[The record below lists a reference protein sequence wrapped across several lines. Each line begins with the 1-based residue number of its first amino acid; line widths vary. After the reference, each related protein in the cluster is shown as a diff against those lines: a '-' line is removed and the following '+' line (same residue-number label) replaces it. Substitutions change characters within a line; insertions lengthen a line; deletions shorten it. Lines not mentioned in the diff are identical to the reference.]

1 MEKSQIH
8 IAIQPNWYSGLRLSG
23 AGEYFGS
30 LASLYPDEVFV
41 THDKK
46 WIVTHTAGGEVSVVQ
61 NVCLHAGAEIL
72 NTAGTQHSAEI
83 RCSVHNW
90 LYDPHGKL
98 LACPKFTP
106 ALQGSRSLA
115 RPNFALWNGFVL
127 GYSKEDLGVLDH
139 FGASLGLPSGFLS
152 ADAFW
157 FGKEV
162 DYALPYPRPLMKIN
176 YDDGLHVAR
185 YHQFSFGPMTD
196 EDEYLWEFGP
206 EGEDCSYS
214 IQVVKLRPNLRAHVD
229 RLMDSRNKELSDLG
243 WADLYFWL
251 EGKMPDA
258 KTPIDRSIFAVWASI
273 YGNGYVMPELYL
285 GGRLLALSYLVEV
298 VDEDGITRNK
308 NYVEFYLHKSIP
320 ERLRDK
326 LLEKFIFAYQQ
337 SAREDDELCTKL
349 WAAHRRTDVTFNR
362 IVHSELE
369 AGERH
374 FRRWFL
380 EQTIVH
386 S

>member
-1 MEKSQIH
+1 MEKSPTSF
-8 IAIQPNWYSGLRLSG
+8 AGSPNWYKGLRLNS

-30 LASLYPDEVFV
+30 RASLYLDEVFV

-46 WIVTHTAGGEVSVVQ
+46 WIVTHVAGGEVSVVQ

-90 LYDPHGKL
+90 LYDVHGKL
-98 LACPKFTP
+98 LACPKFSAAQNSTHY
-106 ALQGSRSLA
+106 LA
-115 RPNFALWNGFVL
+115 RPNFGLWNGFVL
-127 GYSKEDLGVLDH
+127 GYSQKELGALEY

-162 DYALPYPRPLMKIN
+162 DYAVPYPRALMKIN

-185 YHQFSFGPMTD
+185 YHQFSFGPMAD
-196 EDEYLWEFGP
+196 ESEYLWELGP
-206 EGEDCSYS
+206 DNSKCSCSYS
-214 IQVVKLRPNLRAHVD
+214 IQMVKLRPDLRAHVE
-229 RLMDSRNKELSDLG
+229 RLMDLRNKELSDLG
-243 WADLYFWL
+243 WADLHFWL
-251 EGKMPDA
+251 ESKMPDME
-258 KTPIDRSIFAVWASI
+258 TPIDRNIFAVWASI

-298 VDEDGITRNK
+298 VDEHGITRNK

-320 ERLRDK
+320 ERFRDN
-326 LLEKFIFAYQQ
+326 LLEKFIFAYEQ
-337 SAREDDELCTKL
+337 SAREDDELCKKL
-349 WAAHRRTDVTFNR
+349 WAAHRRTDIAFDR
-362 IVHSELE
+362 IVHVELE

-380 EQTIVH
+380 EHATK
-386 S
+386 